1 MNNEIHGSSSTG
13 LYLPIEVWYIILDF
27 AIDAPNFFCTT
38 YDGRTWTADVISKLS
53 SFSAF
58 PEYRRSEDVR
68 KAIGCVCR
76 SWRRFSVSR
85 RHRYVDPYS
94 LVQLKP
100 AALDL
105 NVISHAQC
113 ASMSSITTQ
122 GHVSRLTQGVE
133 WEVAFLK
140 VPHLEQLAL
149 LPHPRLRRIKLSI
162 SGRRVLNLTSLLN
175 ALESYKDLTWLT
187 LDLDN
192 WSRWIPFPRI
202 GREPV
207 VLRNLEVFFFSC
219 PVAHAVSAF
228 HLNLPKLRHFRFRCD
243 TSPEVMSLE
252 DVISPYSKTIRS
264 IAITTNEGR
273 PLDREFPPWTDYPML
288 EELALDSAL
297 VIEFHPLPRTH
308 PLRRLHAPQWRKENI
323 ENWLESDNLERVQ
336 LLNASWNYGGSL
348 MNANRA
354 SEMEPIS
361 KHDMDM
367 LLARAKERGIQV
379 DIGGDWQS

>member
-1 MNNEIHGSSSTG
+1 
-13 LYLPIEVWYIILDF
+13 
-27 AIDAPNFFCTT
+27 
-38 YDGRTWTADVISKLS
+38 
-53 SFSAF
+53 
-58 PEYRRSEDVR
+58 
-68 KAIGCVCR
+68 
-76 SWRRFSVSR
+76 
-85 RHRYVDPYS
+85 
-94 LVQLKP
+94 
-100 AALDL
+100 
-105 NVISHAQC
+105 
-113 ASMSSITTQ
+113 MSSITTQ